1 MCVPIVLGACEQV
14 AGATADDGTIVT
26 DEEATAAALA
36 AAGASC
42 HPSLLLLGGSVTT
55 PGQLDGMGSTTR
67 FFRPT
72 AIAVDHTTQNAYV
85 ADSHNHVI
93 RWFDMTDEAEEV
105 EEYVPEWHET
115 MGRAL
120 WENLAFIM
128 IVIGGILFCII
139 CNILC
144 CRYFEFCPWKRK
156 RIHRGRL
163 KAMQIGQ
170 RS

>member
-1 MCVPIVLGACEQV
+1 MA
-14 AGATADDGTIVT
+14 ATAPTVNGVDSSI
-26 DEEATAAALA
+26 ATGVVSPANGVANPEPAFARSAAETVAEVL
-36 AAGASC
+36 
-42 HPSLLLLGGSVTT
+42 
-55 PGQLDGMGSTTR
+55 
-67 FFRPT
+67 
-72 AIAVDHTTQNAYV
+72 TQ
-85 ADSHNHVI
+85 S
-93 RWFDMTDEAEEV
+93 EAEEV

-139 CNILC
+139 CNVLC